1 MNDFQPK
8 ENPME
13 KETLDRIARRR
24 AGAKLGFYIHAS
36 VYLLAN
42 LGLYAINGNFT
53 PSVSWHVWPLG
64 GWGIGL
70 AFHGLAVFLAGSG
83 SGLRER
89 MVRAERRRLES
100 QLTERG
106 YGS

>member
-1 MNDFQPK
+1 MDQ
-8 ENPME
+8 
-13 KETLDRIARRR
+13 ETLNRIARRR

-36 VYLLAN
+36 VYVLVNLA
-42 LGLYAINGNFT
+42 LYAINDRFT
-53 PSVSWHVWPLG
+53 PSVAWSVWPLA

-70 AFHGLAVFLAGSG
+70 AFHALGVFVSGTGSD
-83 SGLRER
+83 LRER

-100 QLTERG
+100 QLAQRG